1 MKAVSI
7 DISNAQHL
15 GVAEAKTRLS
25 GLVADIERSGKS
37 YVIERY
43 GHPAAIIAPMPQPY
57 GGSNR
62 ARGLLS
68 SYADEQKRA
77 QEEGAF
83 ARAMEAKH
91 GRSTR
96 R

>member
-1 MKAVSI
+1 MATIVADI
-7 DISNAQHL
+7 DNARHL
-15 GVAEAKTRLS
+15 GVAEAKARLS
-25 GLVADIERSGKS
+25 NLVADVQGQGSS

-43 GHPAAIIAPMPQPY
+43 GKPAALVCPMPRRNDGPK
-57 GGSNR
+57 R

-68 SYADEQKRA
+68 AYADPDKRP

-91 GRSTR
+91 GRPA
-96 R
+96 